1 MQTSCSTTWKSHVA
15 MGKEHVVVSQAMHVL
30 PAGRCDSWSVLN
42 NMKTWSS
49 ANQRG
54 GATLSAAEQTEPDE
68 VECGVSVDYQAS
80 LSGAALD
87 YEEVVGVENSR
98 E

>member
-1 MQTSCSTTWKSHVA
+1 
-15 MGKEHVVVSQAMHVL
+15 
-30 PAGRCDSWSVLN
+30 
-42 NMKTWSS
+42 MKTWSS

-98 E
+98 K